1 MSFISYF
8 NQYLFLVE
16 RATLTVVTNHAKA
29 IKRIEIDNHNKNDI
43 EEIEAYFLES
53 WTKGNKY
60 QLVIEELKL
69 MTSISACAYVE
80 NGVHDAIVFTLNPAG
95 DIFSFAYQKSY
106 TKYKKTPRV
115 HTTEGL
121 VRKIG
126 EGPKP
131 QFKFS
136 KYDTF
141 GKQKM
146 DETEVKQKKEEEQ
159 PWYSRY
165 WWALLIGGF
174 LIMQVMGQAQGEPEE
189 GAPAQGGGRV
199 AASGGR

>member
-1 MSFISYF
+1 
-8 NQYLFLVE
+8 
-16 RATLTVVTNHAKA
+16 
-29 IKRIEIDNHNKNDI
+29 
-43 EEIEAYFLES
+43 
-53 WTKGNKY
+53 
-60 QLVIEELKL
+60 
-69 MTSISACAYVE
+69 MTSINPCAYVE

-95 DIFSFAYQKSY
+95 EIFSFAYQKSY

-115 HTTEGL
+115 QTTEGL

-146 DETEVKQKKEEEQ
+146 DETEVKEKKEEEQ

-174 LIMQVMGQAQGEPEE
+174 MIMQIMAPAAEEAQGAP
-189 GAPAQGGGRV
+189 APAQGGGRV